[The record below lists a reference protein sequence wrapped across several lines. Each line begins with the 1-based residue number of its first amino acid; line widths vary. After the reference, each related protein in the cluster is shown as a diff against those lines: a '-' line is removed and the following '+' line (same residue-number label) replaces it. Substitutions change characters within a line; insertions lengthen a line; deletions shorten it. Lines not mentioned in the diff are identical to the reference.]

1 VRAAVRPTA
10 VGSFLSISE
19 EAIRPVTDGL
29 REMISNHALDAG
41 PIVLTS
47 MDVRRHIRTL
57 LMRNDIDLPV
67 LSYQEVA
74 PEFSVQPLAT
84 IGGELAADI
93 GDAEIED
100 TPLALESA
108 AQ

>member
-1 VRAAVRPTA
+1 MT
-10 VGSFLSISE
+10 
-19 EAIRPVTDGL
+19 
-29 REMISNHALDAG
+29 SNHALDTS
-41 PIVLTS
+41 PVVLTS

-57 LMRNDIDLPV
+57 LTRNDIDLPV
-67 LSYQEVA
+67 LAYQEVA

-84 IGGELAADI
+84 IGGELAADV
-93 GDAEIED
+93 GDAGIED

>member
-1 VRAAVRPTA
+1 MPGADLTAQRYAFRRHPGDARDAV
-10 VGSFLSISE
+10 
-19 EAIRPVTDGL
+19 
-29 REMISNHALDAG
+29 DAS

-47 MDVRRHIRTL
+47 MDVRRHIRAL
-57 LMRNDIDLPV
+57 LTRNDIDLPV

-84 IGGELAADI
+84 IGGELATDV